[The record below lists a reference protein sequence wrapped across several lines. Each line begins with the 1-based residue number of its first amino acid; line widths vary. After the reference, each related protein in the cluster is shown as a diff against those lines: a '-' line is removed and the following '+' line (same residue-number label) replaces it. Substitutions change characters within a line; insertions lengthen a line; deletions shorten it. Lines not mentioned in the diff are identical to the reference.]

1 MNSNLKLLPAALLV
15 AMLALAGCGGG
26 DSTPAEPEPTP
37 APEPP
42 ANALEDAVDAQ
53 RAAAAASEAAA
64 GLLEAAT
71 KASAATVA
79 TAVAMEV
86 DGSSQGAYDNVMT
99 VLGAEAAVEAERMK
113 AANAVATIEGID
125 TSAMSADAMARIADI
140 LENAKASLA
149 EIVAIQDAKGAG
161 SLAKAVADVK
171 AGSALDATAAKIA
184 QAKADD
190 VATAV
195 DNAVAGVIGGFA
207 ASIVANTVSNDA
219 VMMTPHAGMTFEQI
233 TGSARMAAAK
243 VGDFTAVGGTTAL
256 TSTDLTAV
264 AQGGIQDA
272 AYMGIPG
279 NLICF
284 SVACSANADTGA
296 ITGDL
301 QFAPDNPGAHYVMA
315 SAGASYTPL
324 LNVGNYGYWL
334 TDADAINMRADSPS
348 TGISWNRPATAT
360 SNVEASYSGNAGGYS
375 EREMGTGDDKKQYS
389 GEFTANVMLNATF
402 GDTTDNANLN
412 GSISGFAGGSHV
424 NPDWYVRLN
433 EQTGITANVSTGV
446 VTSASMPGKE
456 DATAGA
462 WTAVAYGNSGENPS
476 GFVGA
481 FHATFDDG
489 SAAGVYSAGKN

>member
-53 RAAAAASEAAA
+53 RNAAAASEAAA
-64 GLLEAAT
+64 GLLEAAM

-79 TAVAMEV
+79 TGVANAV

-113 AANAVATIEGID
+113 AANAVAAIEGID
-125 TSAMSADAMARIADI
+125 TSAMSDAEKARIADI
-140 LENAKASLA
+140 LENAEESLA
-149 EIVAIQDAKGAG
+149 EIVAIQEAKGAG

-184 QAKADD
+184 QAKADG

-195 DNAVAGVIGGFA
+195 DTAIGTVISGFSA
-207 ASIVANTVSNDA
+207 AIVTTANDA
-219 VMMTPHAGMTFEQI
+219 VMMTPNPGMTFEQI
-233 TGSARMAAAK
+233 TGSARMAATMI
-243 VGDFTAVGGTTAL
+243 GDFTSDAAGQTPLTAL
-256 TSTDLTAV
+256 STATG
-264 AQGGIQDA
+264 QGLVDA
-272 AYMGIPG
+272 AHYMGIPG
-279 NLICF
+279 DLICY
-284 SVACSANADTGA
+284 SVTCGVTDGK
-296 ITGDL
+296 ITGTVE
-301 QFAPDNPGAHYVMA
+301 FAPDNPSQLWIMA
-315 SAGASYTPL
+315 SAGAVYTAL
-324 LNVGNYGYWL
+324 TNVGNYGYWL
-334 TDADAINMRADSPS
+334 TDADVINLRADSPS
-348 TGISWNRPATAT
+348 TGLTWTRGSTAT
-360 SNVEASYSGNAGGYS
+360 SDVEASYSGNAGGFS
-375 EREMGTGDDKKQYS
+375 ERTVGTGDDAKQSS
-389 GEFTANVMLNATF
+389 GEFTASVTLNATF
-402 GDTTDNANLN
+402 GASDATLN

-433 EQTGITANVSTGV
+433 EQTGVTGNVTTGT

-462 WTAVAYGNSGENPS
+462 WTATGYGATGENPS

-489 SAAGVYSAGKN
+489 TAAGAYSAGKN

>member
-26 DSTPAEPEPTP
+26 GSDDVTPTDPMPT
-37 APEPP
+37 PEPP

-64 GLLEAAT
+64 GLLDAAA

-99 VLGAEAAVEAERMK
+99 VLGSEAAVEAERMK
-113 AANAVATIEGID
+113 AANAVTAIEGID
-125 TSAMSADAMARIADI
+125 TSAMSAAEMARIADI
-140 LENAKASLA
+140 LENAEESLA
-149 EIVAIQDAKGAG
+149 EIVAIQEAKGAG

-184 QAKADD
+184 QAKADG

-195 DNAVAGVIGGFA
+195 DNAIAGVISGFTSA
-207 ASIVANTVSNDA
+207 VVANTVANDA
-219 VMMTPHAGMTFEQI
+219 VMMTPNPGMTFEQI
-233 TGSARMAAAK
+233 SGSARMAATMI
-243 VGDFTAVGGTTAL
+243 GDFTSTSDLTTPLAALTATGQGGTE
-256 TSTDLTAV
+256 AV
-264 AQGGIQDA
+264 

-279 NLICF
+279 DLICY
-284 SVACSANADTGA
+284 SVTCGVTDGK
-296 ITGDL
+296 ITGTVE
-301 QFAPDNPGAHYVMA
+301 FTPDNPDTLWIMA
-315 SAGASYTPL
+315 SAGAVYTTL
-324 LNVGNYGYWL
+324 TNVGNYGYWL

-348 TGISWNRPATAT
+348 AGISWNRPAAAT
-360 SNVEASYSGNAGGYS
+360 SNVEASYSGNAGGFS
-375 EREMGTGDDKKQYS
+375 ERTVGTGDDTKQSS
-389 GEFTANVMLNATF
+389 GEFTANVTLNATF
-402 GDTTDNANLN
+402 GDTTANANLN

-433 EQTGITANVSTGV
+433 EQVGITGDVTTGA

-456 DATAGA
+456 DATAGT
-462 WTAVAYGNSGENPS
+462 WTADAYGESGMNPS

-489 SAAGVYSAGKN
+489 TAAGVYSASKD